1 MMEDNIDIT
10 QTENIEILNSIMHQ
24 IVGAEKENL
33 KKPDNT
39 RATDKQ
45 MVEKIV
51 NIVERE
57 IR

>member
-1 MMEDNIDIT
+1 M
-10 QTENIEILNSIMHQ
+10 LNANMFKGRKNQ
-24 IVGAEKENL
+24 IVGAEKKNL